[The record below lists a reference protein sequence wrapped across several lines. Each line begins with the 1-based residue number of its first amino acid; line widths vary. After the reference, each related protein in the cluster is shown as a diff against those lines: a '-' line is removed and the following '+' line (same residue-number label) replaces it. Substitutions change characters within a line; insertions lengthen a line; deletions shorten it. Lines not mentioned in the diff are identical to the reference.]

1 MSRANESR
9 ARNVINR
16 EAAASKRA
24 SGIRYLGS
32 RSRDCDE
39 EWMRQIAIMPN
50 DTRSLTGQ
58 LMGDPIS
65 GDPRRPWLHGGEA

>member
-1 MSRANESR
+1 MSRKDHAIHRESS
-9 ARNVINR
+9 
-16 EAAASKRA
+16 ASKRA

-50 DTRSLTGQ
+50 DTRSLTSQ
-58 LMGDPIS
+58 LMGDPIPN
-65 GDPRRPWLHGGEA
+65 DPRRYWLNGGEA